1 MVGNIELKIKQLDNV
16 QQTFKD
22 YKSAIVMKTLII
34 K

>member
-1 MVGNIELKIKQLDNV
+1 MVKNIELKIKQLDNV

-22 YKSAIVMKTLII
+22 FKSGTVLKTLII